1 MRLVQYFKDTRAE
14 LHHVAWPTR
23 AQTAIFTALVV
34 ALSVFV
40 SLYLGLFDYVFT
52 SGLSTGLELL
62 PSTPSLEVQDA
73 PLELGEISTTT
84 ITGEEDVQ
92 QEQE

>member
-1 MRLVQYFKDTRAE
+1 MGFAQYLKDTRAE

-34 ALSVFV
+34 GISVFI

-52 SGLSTGLELL
+52 SGLGTALEFL
-62 PSTPSLEVQDA
+62 PSGDSTIQLQDA
-73 PLELGEISTTT
+73 PIQ
-84 ITGEEDVQ
+84 IQEEPASSSSLPLIPSDSN
-92 QEQE
+92 